1 MEKIKRWDCDSF
13 RVCSKETTTK
23 LSAFYMSL
31 IVVSVE
37 VFLPFFSF
45 VRTAYNFFRMQTTK
59 NAADNKSLLLA
70 NDFIKQ
76 IMYSL
81 NFDLR
86 VLEKIS
92 LKEARTPKF
101 RENDSK
107 GKSNIWAFNSVET
120 KKCARDET
128 RTTRIEAAYVHEFM
142 CSCYL

>member
-1 MEKIKRWDCDSF
+1 M
-13 RVCSKETTTK
+13 
-23 LSAFYMSL
+23 
-31 IVVSVE
+31 
-37 VFLPFFSF
+37 
-45 VRTAYNFFRMQTTK
+45 RTAYNFFRMQTTK

-92 LKEARTPKF
+92 LKEARTPKL

-107 GKSNIWAFNSVET
+107 GKSNI
-120 KKCARDET
+120 
-128 RTTRIEAAYVHEFM
+128 
-142 CSCYL
+142 